1 MYSKIILPLDG
12 STHAECA
19 LPHAEALAKG
29 LGVKLVL
36 VQVIPYPEVRDAGV
50 ESDWATRDRQYMDG
64 ILADLKKSGLEDIQV
79 EVLWGEVHKEI
90 VNYAQADE
98 DALIVM
104 STHGRT
110 GLAKLAFGSVT
121 EAVLREVTAV
131 PVMVCHCFA
140 TPAGK

>member
-36 VQVIPYPEVRDAGV
+36 LQIIPYPEVRDAGV
-50 ESDWATRDRQYMDG
+50 ESDWASTARTYLNG
-64 ILADLKKSGLEDIQV
+64 IAADLKSSGVKDV
-79 EVLWGEVHKEI
+79 VTEVLWGEVQQEI
-90 VNYAQADE
+90 VEYAQADE

-110 GLAKLAFGSVT
+110 GFAKLAFGSVT
-121 EAVLREVTAV
+121 EAVLRRASQV
-131 PVMVCHCFA
+131 PVMVCRCFVG
-140 TPAGK
+140 TAGQ